1 MKVSRKTAIPVSTHA
16 RGTVGRRVALLN
28 LPFCAILPV
37 AILLFG
43 LSVVVHADDFWKQKP
58 PAQWSHDQ
66 ALKLVRH
73 SPWAKVAVVVFLR
86 PENQASYSI
95 PTGKKHCDPD
105 AIDANGRCLQK
116 GKMEPPVESSRQP
129 NAAPKLSPST
139 AFLVR
144 WESITLV
151 TQAFAR
157 LEELGERSLIA
168 FQAQAP
174 RVPADRFVIT
184 VKLEQPGFTG
194 FEPFTVTS
202 SGEPDLRATLKTRTG
217 TVTPLEVEFTGAGA
231 NSSVHFLFPRTLNRV
246 PLLSSGTDSA
256 DFYMEGIG
264 FAVHSKF
271 TLDPELLQQP
281 QASVL

>member
-1 MKVSRKTAIPVSTHA
+1 MKVFRKTAIPESP
-16 RGTVGRRVALLN
+16 RRRRTKGHGNALLS
-28 LPFCAILPV
+28 LPFRALLSLAILF
-37 AILLFG
+37 LG
-43 LSVVVHADDFWKQKP
+43 LSPLLRADDFWKQKP

-66 ALKLVRH
+66 ALKLLRH

-116 GKMEPPVESSRQP
+116 GKMEPPVESSRDP

-144 WESITLV
+144 WESVTPV

-157 LEELGERSLIA
+157 LEELGERALIA

-174 RVPADRFVIT
+174 RIPADRFVIT

-202 SGEPDLRATLKTRTG
+202 AGEPDLRATLKTRTG
-217 TVTPLEVEFTGAGA
+217 TVTPLEVEFTGAGT
-231 NSSVHFLFPRTLNRV
+231 NSSVHFFFPRTLNRV
-246 PLLSSGTDSA
+246 PLLGPGVDSA
-256 DFYMEGIG
+256 DFNMEGLG
-264 FAVHSKF
+264 FAVRSKF
-271 TLDPELLQQP
+271 TLDPELLKQP
-281 QASVL
+281 EIPTP